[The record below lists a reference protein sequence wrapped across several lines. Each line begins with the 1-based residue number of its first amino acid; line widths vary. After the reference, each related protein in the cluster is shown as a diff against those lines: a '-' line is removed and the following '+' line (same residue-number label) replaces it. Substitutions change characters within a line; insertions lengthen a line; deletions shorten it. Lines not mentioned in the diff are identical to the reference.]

1 MILYNI
7 TCITIYSSKKEET
20 FMKINSVLYLLNILL
35 LIILILFHSKM
46 DTTIVQILKISVFV
60 IAIYLVFSMKKV
72 DKRKKGD

>member
-1 MILYNI
+1 MR
-7 TCITIYSSKKEET
+7 
-20 FMKINSVLYLLNILL
+20 INNVLYLLNILL

-60 IAIYLVFSMKKV
+60 IAIYLVFSMKKT

>member
-1 MILYNI
+1 MR
-7 TCITIYSSKKEET
+7 
-20 FMKINSVLYLLNILL
+20 INSVLYLLNILL

-60 IAIYLVFSMKKV
+60 IAIYLVFNMKKM

>member
-1 MILYNI
+1 
-7 TCITIYSSKKEET
+7 
-20 FMKINSVLYLLNILL
+20 MKINSVLYLLNILL

>member
-1 MILYNI
+1 MIPYNI

-20 FMKINSVLYLLNILL
+20 FMRINSVLYLLNILL

>member
-1 MILYNI
+1 MR
-7 TCITIYSSKKEET
+7 
-20 FMKINSVLYLLNILL
+20 INSVLYLLNILL

-60 IAIYLVFSMKKV
+60 IAIYLVFSMKKT

>member
-1 MILYNI
+1 MR
-7 TCITIYSSKKEET
+7 
-20 FMKINSVLYLLNILL
+20 INSVLYLLNILL

>member
-1 MILYNI
+1 MIPYNI

-20 FMKINSVLYLLNILL
+20 FMRINNVLYLLNILL

>member
-1 MILYNI
+1 
-7 TCITIYSSKKEET
+7 
-20 FMKINSVLYLLNILL
+20 MKINSVLYLLNILL

-60 IAIYLVFSMKKV
+60 IAIYLVFSMKKT

>member
-1 MILYNI
+1 MR
-7 TCITIYSSKKEET
+7 
-20 FMKINSVLYLLNILL
+20 INNVLYLLNILL

>member
-1 MILYNI
+1 MIPYNI

-20 FMKINSVLYLLNILL
+20 FMRINNVLYLLNILL

-60 IAIYLVFSMKKV
+60 IAIYLVFSMKKT